1 MSTVVKHQSEVRPFP
16 KLVETSNTPVR
27 SDIFLNRELSLL
39 KFHARVLEEAF
50 DERNPLLERLKF
62 LSIFNSNLDEFFMI
76 RVSGLKQEIEEQ
88 INTLSADG
96 QTPEQQLNKVR
107 EQILLLTEQQSKC
120 WLEDLQPRLA
130 KDGLEV
136 ASYESLTIHEKE

>member
-1 MSTVVKHQSEVRPFP
+1 MSTVVKQQSQVRPFP
-16 KLVETSNTPVR
+16 KLVETVNTPVR

-76 RVSGLKQEIEEQ
+76 RVSGLKQEIEEE
-88 INTLSADG
+88 INAVQRFAGLKFRRKADK
-96 QTPEQQLNKVR
+96 LV
-107 EQILLLTEQQSKC
+107 IVDKC
-120 WLEDLQPRLA
+120 IESDLR
-130 KDGLEV
+130 
-136 ASYESLTIHEKE
+136 